1 MQPLRVLAF
10 STLFPNEAQP
20 GHGVFLEH
28 RLSALAAQPG
38 VQLQVVAPVPYFPLR
53 HGRFGRYAR
62 FAQVPRGGRRNG
74 LDVTH
79 PRYPVVPKL
88 GMTVAPA
95 AMALA
100 VLPHLRRLQAAG
112 EDFDVIDAY
121 YLYPDGVAAALL
133 GRLLGKPVV
142 LTAFGSDV
150 SQIPAHRLPRA
161 AIRWAMRGAEG
172 STAVC
177 AALREELL
185 RLGAAAEGMRV
196 VLHGVDLTLFQ
207 PPQDRAALRRA
218 LGFDG
223 PTLVSAGHLIPRK
236 GHDFAIRAMQD
247 LPDHTLVIV
256 GQGPE
261 EAALRLLAQ
270 QPGVQHRVRFAGQVP
285 QMRLAEI
292 FGAADVVLNCSDRE
306 GIANVL
312 MEAMACGTA
321 VAATPVWG
329 SPEVITTPDA
339 GLLLRDRSAGAIVD
353 GVRQLA
359 ACPPDRAA
367 TRQHA
372 ARFTWDDT
380 ARQHLGVLR
389 QAVARRN
396 TASHTP
402 RGTPAAKPI

>member
-1 MQPLRVLAF
+1 MRPLRILSF
-10 STLFPNEAQP
+10 STLFPNEVQP

-28 RLSALAAQPG
+28 RLAALAAQPG
-38 VQLQVVAPVPYFPLR
+38 VELRVLAPVPYFPLQ
-53 HGRFGRYAR
+53 HGRFGRYAHYAR
-62 FAQVPRGGRRNG
+62 VPRGGRRNG
-74 LDVTH
+74 LDVLH
-79 PRYPVVPKL
+79 PRYPAIPKL
-88 GMTVAPA
+88 GMTVAPL

-100 VLPHLRRLQAAG
+100 LLPRLQALRAGG

-121 YLYPDGVAAALL
+121 YLYPDGVAATLL

-150 SQIPAHRLPRA
+150 SQIPSHRLPRA
-161 AIRWAMRGAEG
+161 AILWALRQAEG

-185 RLGAAAEGMRV
+185 RLGGEAAGMRV

-207 PPQDRAALRRA
+207 PPQDRDALRRE
-218 LGFDG
+218 LGFAR

-236 GHDFAIRAMQD
+236 GHDIAIRAMPD
-247 LPDHTLVIV
+247 LPGHELIVV

-261 EAALRLLAQ
+261 DAALRALARSLGMQ
-270 QPGVQHRVRFAGQVP
+270 DRVRFTGQVAQP
-285 QMRLAEI
+285 RLAEI
-292 FGAADVVLNCSDRE
+292 FGAADIVLNCSDRE

-312 MEAMACGTA
+312 MEAMACGTP

-329 SPEVITTPDA
+329 SPEVITAPEA
-339 GLLLRDRSAGAIVD
+339 GLLLRDRSPGAIAE

-359 ACPPDRAA
+359 AAPPDRAA
-367 TRQHA
+367 TRRHA

-380 ARQHLGVLR
+380 AQQHLGVLR
-389 QAVARRN
+389 QAVARRR
-396 TASHTP
+396 TAHRT
-402 RGTPAAKPI
+402 TTTAPAVERI